1 MYLFCKI
8 KVELTTIFSDLLKM
22 LFNLREKP

>member
-1 MYLFCKI
+1 MYFFCKI
-8 KVELTTIFSDLLKM
+8 KVELTTIFSELLKM

>member
-8 KVELTTIFSDLLKM
+8 KVELSTIFSNLLKI